1 MQQIVSVE
9 MLPFPPDS
17 SINSQCTGSA
27 AAFFIMFVH
36 FQIVNVSSYDGLYRL
51 LVGTGFGVLK
61 LGLIS

>member
-1 MQQIVSVE
+1 

-17 SINSQCTGSA
+17 SINSQCAGSA

-51 LVGTGFGVLK
+51 LVGTGIGVLK